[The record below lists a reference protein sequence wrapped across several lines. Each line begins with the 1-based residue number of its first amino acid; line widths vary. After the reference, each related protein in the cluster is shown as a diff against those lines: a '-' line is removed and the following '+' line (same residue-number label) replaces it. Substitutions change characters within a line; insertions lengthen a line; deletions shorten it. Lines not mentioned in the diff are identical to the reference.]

1 MHALDHFGDRVGPT
15 TLYELFIGLLLVPLL
30 LLAMCAAAR
39 LFLMSAAM
47 RAHLLEPLERMP
59 MRQAFTRLQ
68 DFHWVTMLRESGQ
81 LERWRDMSRSTEGIR
96 QILNDPD
103 LPEAC
108 RTGRLTEQKETLE
121 AEIAELQQ
129 HVRALRENG
138 PQPDAPKRACEY
150 MQEIEQKYA
159 ACAESILCCILLP
172 YWLEKRHNL
181 MQSKGDCAENE
192 PNVVLLAEEFLAI
205 RYVAFIRAVL
215 AQMRY
220 LLLFITVALVLVM
233 LAINS
238 YPFQPK
244 QEIAWVVTG
253 LFLAFSAGIIM
264 VLAQMHRNPLLS
276 RITDKE
282 AHELGATFYLRV
294 AGFGAVPLITWL
306 ATQYPSIG
314 GLLYSIVKPG
324 LDVMK

>member
-1 MHALDHFGDRVGPT
+1 
-15 TLYELFIGLLLVPLL
+15 LFIGLLLVPLL